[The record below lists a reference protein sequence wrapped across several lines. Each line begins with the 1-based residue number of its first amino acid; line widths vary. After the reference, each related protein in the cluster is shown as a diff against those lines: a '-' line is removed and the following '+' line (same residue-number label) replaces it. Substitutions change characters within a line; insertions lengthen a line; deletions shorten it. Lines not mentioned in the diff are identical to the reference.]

1 MIYDIAIIGAG
12 ASGLMSASFMPNKNI
27 AIIDSNSKIGLK
39 ILASG
44 GGKCNVTNKNVTSN
58 NYLGDKKFI
67 QKTLDS
73 FTSNELLAFLDNFQ
87 LKLEERKYGQY
98 FCKKSAK
105 DVVNIFEKLTK
116 HCHFFM
122 NSKVTQVEFKKHFII
137 KAQNKTIEAEKLII
151 ASGGISFTS
160 LGASPIGYEIAK
172 SFGHS
177 VVTPAPALVGLTVQ
191 KEQFWMKELSGI
203 SFNAKLSVEDKVLE
217 SDLLFTHKGISG
229 PVVLSGS
236 LYWKKG
242 KITLDFLPKSSLKK
256 LLDKKSKKQISSI
269 LPLPKRFI
277 LEFLKSIHV
286 EDKPIC
292 KLKKDE
298 LEKLQILKNYEFAPA
313 GNFGFSKAEV
323 TKGGVCTDEIDSS
336 TFESKLQKNLYFIGE
351 VLDVTGE
358 LGGYNF
364 QWAFASAVK
373 MSKGLG
379 T

>member
-1 MIYDIAIIGAG
+1 MLYDIAIIGAG
-12 ASGLMSASFMPNKNI
+12 ASGLMSASMLPNKNI

-44 GGKCNVTNKNVTSN
+44 GGKCNVTNKNVTSE

-67 QKTLDS
+67 QKTLDGFGS
-73 FTSNELLAFLDNFQ
+73 SELLKFLDKFQ
-87 LKLEERKYGQY
+87 LELEVRKYGQY
-98 FCKKSAK
+98 FCRKSAK
-105 DVVNIFEKLTK
+105 DVVSIFEKLTK

-122 NSKVTQVEFKKHFII
+122 GQKVLHVEYSKHFKI
-137 KAQNKTIEAEKLII
+137 KTQDRVIEAKKVIV

-160 LGASPIGYEIAK
+160 IGASPIGYEIAK
-172 SFGHS
+172 SFGHAI
-177 VVTPAPALVGLTVQ
+177 VTPAPALVGLTVQ
-191 KEQFWMKELSGI
+191 KDQFWMKNLSGI
-203 SFNAKLSVEDKVLE
+203 SFNAKLSVEDKTLE

-242 KITLDFLPKSSLKK
+242 KITLDFLPNSDLKK
-256 LLDKKSKKQISSI
+256 LLDKKIKKQISSV

-277 LEFLKSIHV
+277 IEFLDSVNI
-286 EDKPIC
+286 EDKPVH
-292 KLKKDE
+292 KLKNDE

-323 TKGGVCTDEIDSS
+323 TKGGVCTDEINSS
-336 TFESKLQKNLYFIGE
+336 TFESKLQKNLYFVGE

-373 MSKGLG
+373 LSKGIEC
-379 T
+379 